1 MPGYPSDKIVFAD
14 NQPHEPSMSGFIPVD
29 RQTQYLFP
37 PSVDEWL
44 PENHLARFIVEVI
57 EQLDLSELTRAYRG
71 RGSAAHH
78 PVVLLGLL
86 IYGYATGVPSSRKI
100 ERATY
105 DSVAFRYIAANTHP
119 DHDTLATFRRRFGAQ
134 LEQLFVQ
141 VLVLARE
148 MGMLKVGKIS
158 VDGTKV
164 KANASKHRALSW
176 EHLVKIEKLLR
187 DEVKQLLALAESE
200 DRNNLPDG
208 MNVPQEIARREER
221 LAVMGEAKRKLEER
235 ARERDA
241 AQQAEFDAKSARRD
255 AQRKAG
261 KKPRGKDPEPPT
273 TGPQDKD
280 QINLTDEQSRIMKV
294 SGGGFDQCYNGQC
307 AVDAASMLIVATGVT
322 QACNDKQQIK
332 PMLAMLKSHEAELG
346 KPEQLCADTGY
357 FSAANVVACAE
368 AGIEPM
374 IAMGRE
380 VHYPGL
386 LARFTEPE
394 PLPDDADAVTRM
406 AHRLKT
412 RSGRADYGLRKQTVE
427 PVFGII
433 KHVMR
438 FRQFLLRGVEKV
450 RHEWNLVAL
459 AWNLKRMNTLN
470 MA

>member
-1 MPGYPSDKIVFAD
+1 
-14 NQPHEPSMSGFIPVD
+14 MSGFIPVD
-29 RQTQYLFP
+29 RQTQYLLP
-37 PSVDEWL
+37 PSVEEWL

-78 PVVLLGLL
+78 PAVLLGLL

-105 DSVAFRYIAANTHP
+105 DSIAFRYIAANTHP
-119 DHDTLATFRRRFGAQ
+119 DHDTLATFRRRFGSQ

-164 KANASKHRALSW
+164 KANAGKHRALSW
-176 EHLVKIEKLLR
+176 GHLVKIERLLQ
-187 DEVKQLLALAESE
+187 DEVRQLLALAESE
-200 DRNNLPDG
+200 DGKNVPDG

-221 LAVMGEAKRKLEER
+221 LAALGDAKRKLEER

-241 AQQAEFDAKSARRD
+241 IEQAEYEGKVARRD

-261 KKPRGKDPEPPT
+261 KKPRGKDPEPPA

-294 SGGGFDQCYNGQC
+294 SGGGFEQCYNGQC
-307 AVDAASMLIVATGVT
+307 AVDADSMLIVATGVT
-322 QACNDKQQIK
+322 QACNDKQQIA
-332 PMLAMLKSHEAELG
+332 PMLGTLRSHAAAVGL
-346 KPEQLCADTGY
+346 PRQLCADAGF
-357 FSAANVVACAE
+357 FSAANVNACEE
-368 AGIEPM
+368 AGIEPL

-380 VHYPGL
+380 AHYPEL
-386 LARFTEPE
+386 LARLTEPA
-394 PLPDDADAVTRM
+394 PLAADADALTRM

-412 RSGRADYGLRKQTVE
+412 GAGRADYALRKQTVE

-433 KHVMR
+433 KHVMK
-438 FRQFLLRGVEKV
+438 FRQFLLRGLGKV

-459 AWNLKRMNTLN
+459 AWNLKRMSALN
-470 MA
+470 IA

>member
-1 MPGYPSDKIVFAD
+1 
-14 NQPHEPSMSGFIPVD
+14 MSGFIPVD
-29 RQTQYLFP
+29 RQTQYLLP
-37 PSVDEWL
+37 PSVEEWL

-78 PVVLLGLL
+78 PAVLLGLL
-86 IYGYATGVPSSRKI
+86 IYGYAIGIPSSRKI
-100 ERATY
+100 ERATH

-141 VLVLARE
+141 VLALARE

-164 KANASKHRALSW
+164 RANASKHRALSW
-176 EHLVKIEKLLR
+176 GHLVKLEQLLQ

-200 DRNNLPDG
+200 DCKSVPDG
-208 MNVPQEIARREER
+208 LDMPQEIARREER
-221 LAVMGEAKRKLEER
+221 LAALGDAKRKLEER
-235 ARERDA
+235 AQERDA
-241 AQQAEFDAKSARRD
+241 ALQAEYESKTAHRE

-261 KKPRGKDPEPPT
+261 KKPRGKDPKPPSAG
-273 TGPQDKD
+273 GPQDKD

-294 SGGGFDQCYNGQC
+294 CGGFEQCYNGQC
-307 AVDAASMLIVATGVT
+307 AVDTQSMLIVAAGVT
-322 QACNDKQQIK
+322 QACNDKEQIE
-332 PMLAMLKSHEAELG
+332 PMLHALKAHEQEVGLA
-346 KPEQLCADTGY
+346 EQLSADTGF
-357 FSAANVVACAE
+357 FSAANVKACVE
-368 AGIEPM
+368 AGIEPL

-380 VHYPGL
+380 AHYLPVL
-386 LARFTEPE
+386 ERWTEPE
-394 PLPDDADAVTRM
+394 PLAEDADAVAHM

-412 RSGRADYGLRKQTVE
+412 RCGRADYALRKQTVE

-433 KHVMR
+433 KHVMK

-450 RHEWNLVAL
+450 RYEWNLVAI
-459 AWNLKRMNTLN
+459 AWNMKRMRVLKR
-470 MA
+470 A

>member
-1 MPGYPSDKIVFAD
+1 
-14 NQPHEPSMSGFIPVD
+14 MSGFIPVD
-29 RQTQYLFP
+29 RQTQYLLP
-37 PSVDEWL
+37 PSVEEWL

-78 PVVLLGLL
+78 PAVLLGLL

-119 DHDTLATFRRRFGAQ
+119 DHDTLATFRRRFGSQ

-158 VDGTKV
+158 VDGTKI
-164 KANASKHRALSW
+164 KANAGKHRALSW
-176 EHLVKIEKLLR
+176 GHLVKIEKLLQ

-200 DRNNLPDG
+200 DRKNVPDG

-221 LAVMGEAKRKLEER
+221 LAALGEAKRKLEER

-241 AQQAEFDAKSARRD
+241 IEQAEYEGKVVRRD

-261 KKPRGKDPEPPT
+261 KKPRGKDPEPPA

-280 QINLTDEQSRIMKV
+280 QINLTDEESRIMKV
-294 SGGGFDQCYNGQC
+294 SGGGFEQCYNGQC
-307 AVDAASMLIVATGVT
+307 AVDTGSMLIVATGVT
-322 QACNDKQQIK
+322 QACNDKQQIA
-332 PMLAMLKSHEAELG
+332 PMLATLKAHEAGLG
-346 KPEQLCADTGY
+346 LPQQLCADTGY
-357 FSAANVVACAE
+357 FSAANVNACVA
-368 AGIEPM
+368 AGIEPL

-380 VHYPGL
+380 AHYPGL
-386 LARFTEPE
+386 LARFTEPA
-394 PLPDDADAVTRM
+394 PLAEDADALARM

-412 RSGRADYGLRKQTVE
+412 GAGRADYGLRKQTVE
-427 PVFGII
+427 PVFGVI
-433 KHVMR
+433 KHVMK

-459 AWNLKRMNTLN
+459 AWNLKRMRVLN